1 MSNNIEC
8 EKDKK
13 YCYWFPQTDIKEI
26 NIPDTMLN
34 CTNCYFHGDEITF
47 NSDMTVNIY
56 NKVQDSNWCDLKY
69 LKGKTD
75 KSMGNYKGFATAENT
90 ILRYIGTDKN
100 PIVPDGITA
109 IGKRAFTYCDI
120 DTVELPNSLTQ
131 IGEAA
136 FLFVDIKRYYN
147 S

>member
-1 MSNNIEC
+1 
-8 EKDKK
+8 
-13 YCYWFPQTDIKEI
+13 
-26 NIPDTMLN
+26 MLN

-90 ILRYIGTDKN
+90 ILN
-100 PIVPDGITA
+100 PNRRGSI
-109 IGKRAFTYCDI
+109 
-120 DTVELPNSLTQ
+120 
-131 IGEAA
+131 
-136 FLFVDIKRYYN
+136 LFVDIKRYYN

>member
-1 MSNNIEC
+1 
-8 EKDKK
+8 
-13 YCYWFPQTDIKEI
+13 
-26 NIPDTMLN
+26 
-34 CTNCYFHGDEITF
+34 
-47 NSDMTVNIY
+47 
-56 NKVQDSNWCDLKY
+56 
-69 LKGKTD
+69 
-75 KSMGNYKGFATAENT
+75 MGNYKGFATAENT

-131 IGEAA
+131 IGEGSI
-136 FLFVDIKRYYN
+136 LFVDIKRYYN

>member
-1 MSNNIEC
+1 
-8 EKDKK
+8 
-13 YCYWFPQTDIKEI
+13 
-26 NIPDTMLN
+26 
-34 CTNCYFHGDEITF
+34 
-47 NSDMTVNIY
+47 
-56 NKVQDSNWCDLKY
+56 
-69 LKGKTD
+69 
-75 KSMGNYKGFATAENT
+75 MGNYKGFATAENT

-136 FLFVDIKRYYN
+136 FYLSTLKDITIPKN
-147 S
+147 VKKIEDDAFDWCPFLE